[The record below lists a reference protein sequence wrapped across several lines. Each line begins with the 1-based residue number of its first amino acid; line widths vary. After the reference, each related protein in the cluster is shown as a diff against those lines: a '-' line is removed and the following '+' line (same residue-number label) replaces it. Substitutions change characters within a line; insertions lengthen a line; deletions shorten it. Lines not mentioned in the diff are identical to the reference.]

1 MNTRQKIA
9 LAVLNLLLIA
19 ELFIVMYL
27 ASKDLENMTLVFLKY
42 FFILMIPTF
51 IIGKIVIRRL
61 RSKDIGGTVAE
72 MPPHGPPPHGPQP
85 HGPQPQ
91 VYSDQMHYQDA
102 LFKRPTYKSGDF
114 KQVSKRR
121 EYVGRVCTVLLI
133 VLFISF
139 FDSCFAR
146 IRQPIN
152 VLNVL
157 LGTSMKMNGPLE
169 EKIKNVKDLT
179 YESSSELIQLSI
191 EDIYS
196 GFWLGGMEW
205 RGLLTVSPHITPE
218 DYHLTV
224 MPKIQTSPK
233 PPLTFLIKVYQDEL
247 SLRKSSTSFIK
258 RHSGI
263 SPWWVFAF
271 FLSLT
276 LLTVGI
282 VLYLSTKIEHI
293 MVKGGEAEVYWVKPG
308 VAGIEIAFGMGS
320 KHGIQLGDKLV
331 LLNEE
336 RKPVGTV
343 VVQKVTEKNSLAI
356 AAIDCPVRVGYI
368 VLIHKR

>member
-1 MNTRQKIA
+1 
-9 LAVLNLLLIA
+9 
-19 ELFIVMYL
+19 
-27 ASKDLENMTLVFLKY
+27 
-42 FFILMIPTF
+42 MIPTF
-51 IIGKIVIRRL
+51 IIGRIVIRRL

-72 MPPHGPPPHGPQP
+72 MPT

-91 VYSDQMHYQDA
+91 VYSDQMSYQDA
-102 LFKRPTYKSGDF
+102 LFKRPAYQSTDF
-114 KQVSKRR
+114 DQVSKRR
-121 EYVGRVCTVLLI
+121 KQVGRVTAFFLI
-133 VLFISF
+133 ILFIIF
-139 FDSCFAR
+139 LDSCFSR

-157 LGTSMKMNGPLE
+157 PGTSTKMNGPLE
-169 EKIKNVKDLT
+169 EKVKSVRDLT

-191 EDIYS
+191 EDIYL

-205 RGLLTVSPHITPE
+205 RGLLTVSPHITPG

-336 RKPVGTV
+336 RKPVCTA
-343 VVQKVTEKNSLAI
+343 VVQEVTEKNSLAI
-356 AAIDCPVRVGYI
+356 AAIDCPVRGGYI